1 MPISCPSLN
10 LVLDYEFAIRE
21 KQSKLMNQGH
31 DFQKALETAINDPD
45 LRLQRFMG
53 PFTCSV
59 NLAECRALSAPG
71 IRHVFPQL
79 QKGTKRPAAPTHA
92 PPATHIADSPSKGQV
107 KRAKAQAKKK
117 AAETERAKQESTK
130 AAKAAKGAAKGAG
143 KGKVIIGKGAPAA
156 GGGGNRVPPGCRE
169 KDEQGRQICYAFN
182 KGNCTRGDSCKF
194 QHVSWNMPAGA
205 GQG

>member
-21 KQSKLMNQGH
+21 KQGKLMDQGH
-31 DFQKALETAINDPD
+31 DFQKALETAINDQD

-53 PFTCSV
+53 PCTCSA
-59 NLAECRALSAPG
+59 NSAECRALSAPG
-71 IRHVFPQL
+71 ICHVFPQL
-79 QKGTKRPAAPTHA
+79 QKGTKRPATPTQTPLAAPT
-92 PPATHIADSPSKGQV
+92 ADALSKGQV

-117 AAETERAKQESTK
+117 AAETERAKQESARAAK
-130 AAKAAKGAAKGAG
+130 LAKAASKGAG